1 MTPDRPKILVICG
14 RNKRRSRTAE
24 YIFKNDSRFQIRS
37 AGLSPQSD
45 VQLNEKLINW
55 ADIIFVMDN
64 QQRKRIQI
72 QYRSL
77 EISEIHSLNIADEYE
92 YLDSSLVTMLTT
104 KINETLRTVYDL

>member
-1 MTPDRPKILVICG
+1 LTPDRPKILVICG